1 MRLTVLL
8 LFIFGLLI
16 GSQHTL
22 AQVYDTLQAAQKDP
36 DFALQGE
43 YVDSKRGLQVI
54 ALGDGEFEVVTY
66 TDGLPGAG
74 WDGKGKQSI
83 KVDTDQL
90 EAMLDNFDRVDRKS
104 PTLGAKP
111 PANAVVLFDGS
122 QESLEKHWQKGAK
135 ITEGGLLMQG
145 CTSIDTFGD
154 YILHLEFRTPF
165 MPKARGQGRGNS
177 GLYHQG
183 RYETQMLDS
192 FGLEGKNNEAGGLYS
207 IRAPD
212 VNMCL
217 PPMAWQT
224 YDVEFTAARFEGDKK
239 TANARITVKL
249 NGVVVHRDV
258 NLPKSTTAAPVK
270 ESPED
275 GPIYLQNHGNP
286 VRYRNIWVVP
296 RDVEAEARRPIIPG
310 FERFHATTADAVGGQ
325 ILMAELNCVAC
336 HGGDSQLV
344 ASHWAKQG
352 PVLDE
357 VGKRLKPEWILKFL
371 TTPHEMK
378 PGTTMP
384 DLMAGMA
391 VEDRKSAAL
400 ALTNFLVGTD
410 ALNGGG
416 KSGNTNEGQKLFHE
430 SGCVACHMPQDGRK
444 ASTATSVP
452 LVGLGE
458 KYSRASL
465 EQFLKDPLKVR
476 PSGRMPKLNLN
487 GDAHRHIAQYLTGD
501 ASVTFGDMRDKP
513 KEPNMKFAAYY
524 GGYDKLPDLSKLE
537 PDLTGVS
544 RGLDI
549 GAGKRNENV
558 VLSFTGFLPIEK
570 QGRYSFRI
578 GSDDGSKLYIDG
590 KLILDND
597 GIHPTT
603 FKEDTIL
610 LGPGKHAIRV
620 DWFEAGGG
628 EQLSLDWA
636 GPGVKSG
643 RIDKAI
649 VMTRDGNE
657 LPVAPTAEPNN
668 PDLFVFDSS
677 LVATGRQLFQSL
689 GCANCHQRSEEGK
702 RLLSSV
708 RAPSLADCAPGK
720 GCLSD
725 KVAAPLPN
733 YDLITS
739 QKIAI
744 SEALGGVS
752 GSPNRNSALVHTMTS
767 LNCYAC
773 HERGSMGGAE
783 SDRNALFTSS
793 IPEMGDEGRLAPTL
807 DGVGDKLQKN
817 WIQSVVTGGNKNR
830 PYMRVHMPGFG
841 KAGEQLASMFE
852 ELDAQAAIDLPD
864 IDEPEHRLVATGRKL
879 VGAKG
884 LACVA
889 CHTYGKFRATGIQ
902 AIALDTMTKRI
913 REDWFHRYLPDPQV
927 YRPGTR
933 MPTGFPEGKSTVQEV
948 YGGDKSKQIAA
959 LWAYL
964 EKGDKG
970 GVPEGIVSGMVELKP
985 TDKPVLYR
993 NFIEGVSPRGI
1004 AVGYPEKANLCW
1016 DANELSLTL
1025 IWQDRFIDAAKHW
1038 VGRGPGNQTP
1048 LGGSTMTLEKSSP
1061 VAVLKSPE
1069 ADWPAESPRER
1080 GYKFL
1085 GYRLNDKGQPTF
1097 RYRTP
1102 WASVEDQPVPVV
1114 RDDIGMFRR
1123 EIVITPLVG
1132 VKLAGK
1138 IYFRAAV
1145 GKVEKTGKGY
1155 VMNDS
1160 ITVAVAGGGEPILRE
1175 SGGKTELLVPIDGP
1189 TTILQD
1195 LNW

>member
-1 MRLTVLL
+1 MRLSVLL
-8 LFIFGLLI
+8 VFLFGLLI
-16 GSQHTL
+16 GSPQTQ
-22 AQVYDTLQAAQKDP
+22 AQVYDTLEAAQKDP

-83 KVDTDQL
+83 EVDANQL
-90 EAMLDNFDRVDRKS
+90 EAMLDNFDRIDRKS

-122 QESLEKHWQKGAK
+122 KESLQKHWQQGAK
-135 ITEGGLLMQG
+135 ITDNGLLMQG

-154 YILHLEFRTPF
+154 YVLHLEFRTPF

-192 FGLEGKNNEAGGLYS
+192 FGLEGKNNESGGLYS
-207 IRAPD
+207 IRDPD
-212 VNMCL
+212 LNMCL

-224 YDVEFTAARFEGDKK
+224 YDVEFTAAKYEGDKK
-239 TANARITVKL
+239 TANAKITVKL

-258 NLPKSTTAAPVK
+258 ELPKTTTAAPVK

-296 RDVEAEARRPIIPG
+296 RDIEAEARRPIVPG
-310 FERFHATTADAVGGQ
+310 FERFHATSADAAGGK
-325 ILMAELNCVAC
+325 ILISELNCVAC
-336 HGGDSQLV
+336 HE
-344 ASHWAKQG
+344 ASPELAPSLSAKQ
-352 PVLDE
+352 PPILDG
-357 VGKRLKPEWILKFL
+357 VGKRLKPEWIVKFL
-371 TTPHEMK
+371 MSPHDVK

-384 DLMAGMA
+384 ALPVGTDDTRRG
-391 VEDRKSAAL
+391 RFAL
-400 ALTNFLVGTD
+400 ALTNYLVSTD
-410 ALNGGG
+410 KMIAGG
-416 KSGNTNEGQKLFHE
+416 KSGNTKEGEKLFHE

-444 ASTATSVP
+444 ASTATSIP
-452 LVGLGE
+452 LVGIGE

-501 ASVTFGDMRDKP
+501 TSVTFGDMRGKPDK
-513 KEPNMKFAAYY
+513 PNMKFAAYY
-524 GGYDKLPDLSKLE
+524 GGYDMLPDISKLA

-570 QGRYSFRI
+570 QGKYSFRI

-649 VMTRDGNE
+649 VMTRDGSE
-657 LPVAPTAEPNN
+657 LPVAPKAEPDD
-668 PDLFVFDSS
+668 PDLFVFDPS
-677 LVATGRQLFQSL
+677 LVAEGRELFQSM
-689 GCANCHQRSEEGK
+689 GCADCHQRTENGK
-702 RLLSSV
+702 RVEST
-708 RAPSLADCAPGK
+708 RDAPALADCRPGK
-720 GCLSD
+720 GCLDSGILAVPNFD
-725 KVAAPLPN
+725 LVA
-733 YDLITS
+733 S
-739 QKIAI
+739 QKYAI
-744 SEALGGVS
+744 EAAMKA
-752 GSPNRNSALVHTMTS
+752 SPEQLSKEQLLAHTMTA

-773 HERGSMGGAE
+773 HERGSIGGAE

-793 IPEMGDEGRLAPTL
+793 IPEMGDEGRLAPPL

-817 WIQSVVTGGNKNR
+817 WIQSVVTGGNKSR

-841 KAGEQLASMFE
+841 KAGEQLAAMFE
-852 ELDAQAAIDLPD
+852 ELDAQAAGDLPD
-864 IDEPEHRLVATGRKL
+864 IDEPDHRQVATGRKL

-902 AIALDTMTKRI
+902 AIALDTMTNRI
-913 REDWFHRYLPDPQV
+913 REDWFHRYLPDPQS

-959 LWAYL
+959 MWAYL

-970 GVPEGIVSGMVELKP
+970 GVPEGIVSGMIELKP

-1069 ADWPAESPRER
+1069 ADWPTESPRER

-1114 RDDIGMFRR
+1114 RDGIGMFRR
-1123 EIVITPLVG
+1123 EIKITPLVG

-1145 GKVEKTGKGY
+1145 GKVKKTENGY
-1155 VMNDS
+1155 LMNDS
-1160 ITVAVAGGGEPILRE
+1160 ITVQISGGGEPILRE